1 MNLSKEDLKDSMEAY
16 QLMKQLG
23 MTPKEF
29 EKTLELF
36 IKDMKNDNIREEM
49 SKLSD
54 VWEEKELDKLIDNN
68 RDEIKNIILNRA
80 DKEIG

>member
-1 MNLSKEDLKDSMEAY
+1 MNLSKEDLKNSMEAY

-23 MTPKEF
+23 MTSKEF

-36 IKDMKNDNIREEM
+36 IKDMKNDNIREKM
-49 SKLSD
+49 SKLSET
-54 VWEEKELDKLIDNN
+54 WEEKELDKLIDNN
-68 RDEIKNIILNRA
+68 RDKIKNIILNRV